1 MALRTG
7 RVIIAR
13 NIKLDKSYKNVIDYT
28 ETNMLNLVIANKVA
42 ESTSCSFL
50 KPGENVIDT
59 SFTYSDCL
67 KCNYLALQ
75 NPSYSNKWFFA
86 FIDEVEY
93 INNGTTRIHYKV
105 DIYSTWF
112 DYIEVEPTFVIREH
126 VNDDTIGLHTVPEGL
141 ETGEYIINSFVDDS
155 NNTNLC
161 CVVGSTASPG
171 ELANLYGGYY
181 NGIPSGITYYRFDDY
196 DDLVD
201 YLQMLASSSS
211 TTPEAVVDI
220 FLAPK
225 WLCGG
230 INHQHVIIPTSNSV
244 GEYNFTVTKITTL
257 NGYIPKNNK
266 LLTFPYI
273 YTNLTNNQGSSAIIH
288 QELWNDNNN
297 GYKQVKVFGCLTPGC
312 SIRAIPINYKGT
324 AEPYDEGINLGKFP
338 QLNWTTDQYTN
349 WLTQNGVNIATSLL
363 ASGVT
368 TAVSTVSGNPV
379 GIGAGLYGISQT
391 LGEVYK
397 HSMTPPQAEG
407 NINCGDVATAS
418 LNNVFTAY
426 NMTIK
431 QEYAKIIDDYFTMR
445 GYKINSVKTPNLTGR
460 TYYNYVQI
468 AEDADIGYPNSNLYG
483 IPASDMEE
491 INNIY
496 RRGVTIWHNHANIG
510 NYSLDNTIVQQ

>member
-1 MALRTG
+1 MNN
-7 RVIIAR
+7 V
-13 NIKLDKSYKNVIDYT
+13 NITKVYLLDVPLENDYKNTLYFASASAQQTYFSSRVR
-28 ETNMLNLVIANKVA
+28 
-42 ESTSCSFL
+42 
-50 KPGENVIDT
+50 
-59 SFTYSDCL
+59 FTFTDFSYQRKDHFIRVPRQYDDVY
-67 KCNYLALQ
+67 KCNYVMYQ
-75 NPSYSNKWFFA
+75 NSAYSNKWFYA
-86 FIDEVEY
+86 FITDIKYVDDGRTDVY
-93 INNGTTRIHYKV
+93 IETDVIQ
-105 DIYSTWF
+105 TWF
-112 DYIEVEPTFVIREH
+112 FDYTVKSSFVEREH
-126 VNDDTIGLHTVPEGL
+126 VSDDTQGLHTVPEGL

-257 NGYIPKNNK
+257 NGYTPKNNK

-273 YTNLTNNQGSSAIIH
+273 YTNLTNNQGSTAIIH

-324 AEPYDEGINLGKFP
+324 SEPYDEGINLGKFP

-379 GIGAGLYGISQT
+379 GIGGGLYGISQT

-426 NMTIK
+426 NMTIRK
-431 QEYAKIIDDYFTMR
+431 EYAQIIDKYFDVF
-445 GYKINSVKTPNLTGR
+445 GYKVNMVKVPNKNHRQNYWYTKCIDVNINGDVPQNDMRKIKDCYNKGITFWRNASNIEDYSV
-460 TYYNYVQI
+460 
-468 AEDADIGYPNSNLYG
+468 S
-483 IPASDMEE
+483 
-491 INNIY
+491 NNI
-496 RRGVTIWHNHANIG
+496 V
-510 NYSLDNTIVQQ
+510 